1 MDRLPIAAEGFEIP
15 ETGVR
20 EIDRQHA
27 ELVESLEKLA
37 SWIGTPSE
45 VAAVFSAI
53 SYLNDYVD
61 KHFQFEE
68 AFLQANGYPHLESH
82 VAEHG
87 AIRRKVAD
95 LTTQILDGE
104 EITEEIVETMRDWI
118 ITHIGEEDLEYA
130 KFLGNGAKFESEP
143 ATA

>member
-1 MDRLPIAAEGFEIP
+1 MNAPESPVVPFSLP
-15 ETGVR
+15 ETGIR

-27 ELVESLEKLA
+27 ELLESLRKLS

-68 AFLQANGYPHLESH
+68 RFLEETGYPNLSKHIE
-82 VAEHG
+82 EHA
-87 AIRRKVAD
+87 AIRTRVAD
-95 LTTQILDGE
+95 LTSKILDGT
-104 EITEEIVETMRDWI
+104 EITEEIMATMTEWI
-118 ITHIGEEDLEYA
+118 VGHIGQEDLEYA
-130 KFLGNGAKFESEP
+130 QFLKSPEGGEIA
-143 ATA
+143 AA